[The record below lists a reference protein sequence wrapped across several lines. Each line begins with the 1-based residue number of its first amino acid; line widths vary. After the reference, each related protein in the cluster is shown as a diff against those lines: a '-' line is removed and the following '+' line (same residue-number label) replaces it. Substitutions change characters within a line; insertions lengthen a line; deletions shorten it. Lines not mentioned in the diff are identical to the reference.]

1 MEVGGGGGGGEVE
14 LDVEGGLEREV
25 VMAEGSNWPSSSWHK
40 VLHLSSFCTVC
51 HSFAPIP
58 LPKSLR
64 AQSLWRLHEHPC
76 VPFGFGSKG

>member
-1 MEVGGGGGGGEVE
+1 
-14 LDVEGGLEREV
+14 
-25 VMAEGSNWPSSSWHK
+25 